1 MILITFIK
9 LCMNKRE
16 LLWKC
21 TSFNVLYGKFLAK
34 FSSKCRSPC
43 IGRLNSELHG
53 PVKIP

>member
-1 MILITFIK
+1 
-9 LCMNKRE
+9 MNKRE

-34 FSSKCRSPC
+34 FSSKRRSPC